1 MNTTKPISQNYG
13 LMKVVGYLYIALALL
28 LLLGGLWLSVTLVR
42 ADFYADYRRGMHLIV
57 GVGSFLISA
66 LLALG
71 FYVQG
76 SMAAAV
82 ADIDTTTRS
91 NGMAIEATRRFGER
105 AARSSQQAARNSDAL
120 LHAHTALQQAS
131 DDDRAAFA
139 PPLPP
144 ASTETLPEPAFQAD
158 FITAAPP
165 APAAEPEL
173 AGPPQSPV
181 DQVVQSL
188 FARSR
193 RPWRQPAADVAPA
206 AAAVAIA
213 EPVADLVAEPVRD
226 SFAGADTNSTADASP
241 LPIDESE
248 IRG

>member
-82 ADIDTTTRS
+82 ADIDTTTLSHRPPS
-91 NGMAIEATRRFGER
+91 SSSR
-105 AARSSQQAARNSDAL
+105 ASAM
-120 LHAHTALQQAS
+120 
-131 DDDRAAFA
+131 
-139 PPLPP
+139 
-144 ASTETLPEPAFQAD
+144 
-158 FITAAPP
+158 
-165 APAAEPEL
+165 
-173 AGPPQSPV
+173 
-181 DQVVQSL
+181 
-188 FARSR
+188 
-193 RPWRQPAADVAPA
+193 
-206 AAAVAIA
+206 
-213 EPVADLVAEPVRD
+213 
-226 SFAGADTNSTADASP
+226 
-241 LPIDESE
+241 
-248 IRG
+248 